1 MRKEY
6 LMRTANRYVV
16 VAVVVFLGIGASAL
30 AVDIEGRYMAKGTN
44 PGEEGEYAG
53 EVIISKT
60 GDTYRVVWHVGT
72 TYVGTGIVLGN
83 VLSVGYVDESN
94 TRFGTVVYTIEDG
107 GAKLEG
113 LWCPLGSSILGT
125 ETLEKESE
133 RSQ

>member
-1 MRKEY
+1 MRKADA
-6 LMRTANRYVV
+6 MRTDYRSVI
-16 VAVVVFLGIGASAL
+16 VAVIIFLGIGASAL
-30 AVDIEGRYMAKGTN
+30 AVDIEGFYSARGKN

-60 GDTYRVVWHVGT
+60 GYTYRVVWHVGT

-125 ETLEKESE
+125 ETLEKTSE
-133 RSQ
+133 RTQ